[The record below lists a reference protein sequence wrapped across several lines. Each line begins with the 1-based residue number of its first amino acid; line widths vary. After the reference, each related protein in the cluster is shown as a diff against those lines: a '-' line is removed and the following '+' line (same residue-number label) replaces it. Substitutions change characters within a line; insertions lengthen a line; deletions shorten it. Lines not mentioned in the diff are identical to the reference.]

1 VVFNARDAMPNGG
14 SLTIETGA
22 VEIGEDYARAHIG
35 VSPGR
40 YVMLAVADTGQ
51 GMNEETKRHLFEPF
65 YTTKRPGK
73 GTGLGLSIV
82 YAIVTQIG
90 GHLDVTSE
98 RGKGTTIRMYLPAMV
113 AATEE
118 REPASLVRRPL
129 PGTETIL
136 LVEDEAGVRK
146 LLREVLLR
154 SGYTVL
160 EARDAP
166 DALRKVAAHPGP
178 VGLLLTDV
186 VMPRMSGVELARR
199 LRGQRPGV
207 KVLYISGYADNESLP
222 QEGLERGEAFLQKP
236 FTPDLL
242 LDKMREVLDVE
253 EG

>member
-1 VVFNARDAMPNGG
+1 MF
-14 SLTIETGA
+14 
-22 VEIGEDYARAHIG
+22 
-35 VSPGR
+35 
-40 YVMLAVADTGQ
+40 
-51 GMNEETKRHLFEPF
+51 
-65 YTTKRPGK
+65 
-73 GTGLGLSIV
+73 
-82 YAIVTQIG
+82 
-90 GHLDVTSE
+90 
-98 RGKGTTIRMYLPAMV
+98 LPAMV

-146 LLREVLLR
+146 LLREVLQR

-166 DALRKVAAHPGP
+166 EALRKVATHPGP

-186 VMPRMSGVELARR
+186 VMPRMTGVELARR
-199 LRGQRPGV
+199 IRGQRPGV

-222 QEGLERGEAFLQKP
+222 REGLERGEAFLQKP